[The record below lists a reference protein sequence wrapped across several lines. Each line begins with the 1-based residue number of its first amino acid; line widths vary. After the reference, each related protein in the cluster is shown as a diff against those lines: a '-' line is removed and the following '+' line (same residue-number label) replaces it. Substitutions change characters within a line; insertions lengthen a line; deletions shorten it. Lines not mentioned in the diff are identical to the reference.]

1 MIADAKMDVPTY
13 QVYEVMDALKIA
25 LRKHLKPNEML
36 IWRDAFRWKN
46 DDGVLSNHYEMFDL
60 CELCDDFGYT
70 VVHDFNH
77 VAVVIHGKQ

>member
-1 MIADAKMDVPTY
+1 MDVPTY
-13 QVYEVMDALKIA
+13 QVYEVMDALKNA

-36 IWRDAFRWKN
+36 IWRDAFSWKN
-46 DDGVLSNHYEMFDL
+46 DDGVLSNHYEILDL

-77 VAVVIHGKQ
+77 VAVVIHGKS